1 MKKGRGLFIILAMLL
16 LPVFAW
22 AQCPAP
28 SDLPQGTGACYENI
42 NCGGWHVAL
51 STNTNEADLRKF
63 GGGQNINDTISSI
76 VLGPGIKC
84 EFYTDI
90 KFKGSK
96 IGPLIKG
103 TYPNLVKNGYNDK
116 ISSFKCYAP

>member
-1 MKKGRGLFIILAMLL
+1 MM
-16 LPVFAW
+16 
-22 AQCPAP
+22 
-28 SDLPQGTGACYENI
+28 
-42 NCGGWHVAL
+42 L
-51 STNTNEADLRKF
+51 STSTYEADLRHF
-63 GGGQNINDTISSI
+63 GDPTGKKGQNINDMISSI

-103 TYPNLVKNGYNDK
+103 TYDMVKSGYNDK
-116 ISSFKCYAP
+116 ISSIKCNVP